1 MKVKNK
7 ININKVMIWMTTSK
21 AITKTSQNVEVPNER
36 KRNTNEM
43 SGGSSFLLSN
53 LNKKLSMPII
63 NNNSSSNN
71 SNNINSS
78 NSNISS
84 SSNSNSNIINNNKLL
99 LNNLIPLL

>member
-63 NNNSSSNN
+63 NNNNNSSSNN
-71 SNNINSS
+71 SNNINS
-78 NSNISS
+78 NNNNISS
-84 SSNSNSNIINNNKLL
+84 NNNIINNNKLL